1 MKSTPSWVALLA
13 VAVQLGGLGL
23 CVWAMESSLKRDR
36 ALGGSKGPDSL
47 PGAAPAGVPPPPP
60 FGATGPSWSPG
71 TPPPGATA

>member
-36 ALGGSKGPDSL
+36 ALTGSKGPDSL
-47 PGAAPAGVPPPPP
+47 TGSGGAPASP
-60 FGATGPSWSPG
+60 FGSTGPSWSPG